1 MGGSPVDCSWV
12 DLLWPAGR
20 GASAVC
26 RRGRLLELF
35 EKIGANLSS
44 LLLVCGISKQQVRA
58 KNQKLLIIFSP

>member
-26 RRGRLLELF
+26 RCGRLLELF

-44 LLLVCGISKQQVRA
+44 LLLCVACLSNR
-58 KNQKLLIIFSP
+58 

>member
-1 MGGSPVDCSWV
+1 MGGLPVDCSWV

-26 RRGRLLELF
+26 RCGRLPELF

-44 LLLVCGISKQQVRA
+44 LLLCVACLSNR
-58 KNQKLLIIFSP
+58 